1 MRVGKNIAWAVAGK
15 IATLLGGLI
24 IGILVAR
31 YLGASQYGLM
41 NYVISFVAIFQV
53 FADFGLDLIQIREEA
68 ANKANYNRIIGT
80 TFGLKCIFA
89 IVTLIAIFITTHML
103 EADLETRIYIWI
115 YAFSVL
121 FNTTWVVR
129 NHFTSIVWNE
139 YVVKSEIVRTT
150 IGIGIKVLFVL
161 LRLPLIWFI
170 LSLVLDSILLA
181 SGYMLSYHRKIGR
194 VHDWHFDGQLARY
207 MLLQSFP
214 LLLSGAAIVVY
225 NRIDQ
230 LMIGNMIDNRHL
242 GIYSVAVKFVEILT
256 FVPTIL
262 SQTISPILVEKR
274 AISEE
279 QYQRV
284 AALFMNI
291 SVWGC
296 VLLAILTSLIAY
308 PIIRLSFGLEYIEA
322 SSILAILSFRI
333 IGDALSQT
341 SGQMIII
348 EQKQRF
354 VFIRNIIGCIVCITL
369 NLLLIPRFG
378 ITAVAI
384 VAIITIISS
393 GTISN
398 LLIPQY
404 RAIFK
409 HQIRALLI
417 GWKDIKNIKE
427 LLNA

>member
-15 IATLLGGLI
+15 IATLLGGLA

-31 YLGASQYGLM
+31 YLGAAQYGLM
-41 NYVISFVAIFQV
+41 NYVISYVAIFQV

-68 ANKANYNRIIGT
+68 SNKADYKRIIGT

-89 IVTLIAIFITTHML
+89 IVTLIAIFITTCVL
-103 EADLETRIYIWI
+103 EADSQTRTFIWI

-121 FNTTWVVR
+121 LNTTWVVR
-129 NHFTSIVWNE
+129 NHFTSVVWNE
-139 YVVKSEIVRTT
+139 YVVKSEIARTT

-161 LRLPLIWFI
+161 LQLPLVWFI
-170 LSLVLDSILLA
+170 LSLVVDSILLA
-181 SGYMLSYHRKIGR
+181 SGYMLSYRKKIGR
-194 VHDWHFDGQLARY
+194 FQDWTFDRRLAKF
-207 MLLQSFP
+207 MLQQSFP

-230 LMIGNMIDNRHL
+230 LMIGNMIDNSHL

-262 SQTISPILVEKR
+262 SQTVSPILVEKR
-274 AISEE
+274 TASEE

-296 VLLAILTSLIAY
+296 VLLAILTCLISY
-308 PIIRLSFGLEYIEA
+308 PLIRFSFGLEYIEA

-348 EQKQRF
+348 EQKQKF
-354 VFIRNIIGCIVCITL
+354 VFIRNIIGCIVCIAL
-369 NLLLIPRFG
+369 NLLFIPHFG
-378 ITAVAI
+378 ITAVAV
-384 VAIITIISS
+384 VAIITIMSS

-409 HQIRALLI
+409 LQMRAILI
-417 GWKDIKNIKE
+417 GWKDLKNIKD
-427 LLNA
+427 LLQA

>member
-15 IATLLGGLI
+15 VATLFGGLA

-31 YLGASQYGLM
+31 YLGAAQYGLM
-41 NYVISFVAIFQV
+41 NYVISYVAIFQV

-68 ANKANYNRIIGT
+68 SNKADHNRIIGT

-89 IVTLIAIFITTHML
+89 IVTLIAIFITTCIL
-103 EADLETRIYIWI
+103 EADLKTRTYIWI

-121 FNTTWVVR
+121 FNTTWVIR

-139 YVVKSEIVRTT
+139 YVVKSEIARTT

-161 LRLPLIWFI
+161 LHLPLVWFI
-170 LSLVLDSILLA
+170 LSLIIDSVLLA
-181 SGYMLSYHRKIGR
+181 SGYMLSYRKKIGLFQ
-194 VHDWHFDGQLARY
+194 DWSFDRYLAKY
-207 MLLQSFP
+207 MLQQSFP

-230 LMIGNMIDNRHL
+230 LMIGNMIDNSHL

-274 AISEE
+274 AIDEE

-308 PIIRLSFGLEYIEA
+308 PLIRFSFGLEYIEA
-322 SSILAILSFRI
+322 STILAILSFRL

-348 EQKQRF
+348 EQKQKF

-369 NLLLIPRFG
+369 NLLLIPHFG
-378 ITAVAI
+378 ITAVAV

-409 HQIRALLI
+409 LQMRALFI
-417 GWKDIKNIKE
+417 GWKDIKNIKKI
-427 LLNA
+427 LKA

>member
-15 IATLLGGLI
+15 IATLLGGLA

-31 YLGASQYGLM
+31 YLGAAQYGLM
-41 NYVISFVAIFQV
+41 NYVISYVAIFQV

-68 ANKANYNRIIGT
+68 SNKADYNRIIGT

-89 IVTLIAIFITTHML
+89 IVTLIAIFITTCVL
-103 EADLETRIYIWI
+103 EADSQTRTFIWI

-139 YVVKSEIVRTT
+139 YVVKSEIARTT

-161 LRLPLIWFI
+161 LKLPLVWFI
-170 LSLVLDSILLA
+170 LSLVVDSILLA
-181 SGYMLSYHRKIGR
+181 SGYMLSYCKKIGR
-194 VHDWHFDGQLARY
+194 FQDWTFDRRLAKF
-207 MLLQSFP
+207 MLQQSFP

-230 LMIGNMIDNRHL
+230 LMIGNMIDNSHL

-262 SQTISPILVEKR
+262 SQTVSPILVEKR
-274 AISEE
+274 TASEE

-296 VLLAILTSLIAY
+296 VLLAILTCLISY
-308 PIIRLSFGLEYIEA
+308 PLIRFSFGLEYIEA

-348 EQKQRF
+348 EQKQKF
-354 VFIRNIIGCIVCITL
+354 VFIRNIIGCIVCIAL
-369 NLLLIPRFG
+369 NLLFIPHFG
-378 ITAVAI
+378 ITAVAV
-384 VAIITIISS
+384 VAIITIMSS

-409 HQIRALLI
+409 LQMRAILI
-417 GWKDIKNIKE
+417 GWKDLKNIKD
-427 LLNA
+427 LLQA